1 MFMVRNSFCHDLY
14 LKRLKL
20 RVFFAANWPPA
31 GRPGM
36 NSVTPGLQLV
46 TLSFIISNV

>member
-31 GRPGM
+31 GRQAGYEFGY
-36 NSVTPGLQLV
+36 NWSLLV
-46 TLSFIISNV
+46 LL